1 MTAAQGA
8 NRGDG
13 ARLSDS
19 VAQVGREGNLER
31 KHLSLPLGLNK
42 AQKGSRRV
50 TKVDFSIIAKFSP
63 KIWFSCNNKKKIN

>member
-8 NRGDG
+8 NKGGG

-31 KHLSLPLGLNK
+31 RRFALPLGLNK
-42 AQKGSRRV
+42 AQKGS
-50 TKVDFSIIAKFSP
+50 
-63 KIWFSCNNKKKIN
+63 